1 MLGLVKS
8 EFRCFAIGVSFI
20 LHVEV
25 KFVCSRLDKYVC
37 VCVCAS
43 ARGRESERDGE
54 REGERESE

>member
-37 VCVCAS
+37 VCVCVS
-43 ARGRESERDGE
+43 ARERERERRRERGRE
-54 REGERESE
+54 RE